1 MLGAFLLPRTGGEMR
16 NIMKDLG
23 TQSYIWSF
31 FSSVLAWFLD
41 HQNLMLLTMAIGVVT
56 AVANAHK
63 QCREGKMLERARERA
78 DELHKAEMEERRL
91 RIERLKKGL
100 GNEEFDDDR

>member
-1 MLGAFLLPRTGGEMR
+1 MR

-31 FSSVLAWFLD
+31 FSSVLAWFFD

-56 AVANAHK
+56 AMANAHK
-63 QCREGKMLERARERA
+63 QCREGKMLDRARERA

-91 RIERLKKGL
+91 RIERLRKGL
-100 GNEEFDDDR
+100 DSEEVENSK